1 MSYIRNQVK
10 QTSRIAGAAIIRLAP
25 KTLAPN
31 GVRFRSFDLYQIRY
45 FMPLWRREKFV
56 ACLDKIAAPLLYKTK
71 LSLVNPV

>member
-10 QTSRIAGAAIIRLAP
+10 QTSRICRSGDHPIGAENIGAERRTFSLVRSVP
-25 KTLAPN
+25 DTL
-31 GVRFRSFDLYQIRY
+31 